1 MNLGSARENCAS
13 CAIYQIYREEK
24 ICLIL
29 LLKQDIPPEIDDK
42 PPIDFR
48 GAT

>member
-13 CAIYQIYREEK
+13 CAIYQVHGEEG

-29 LLKQDIPPEIDDK
+29 LFKQGIPAEINDK
-42 PPIDFR
+42 SQIDSR
-48 GAT
+48 GAP

>member
-13 CAIYQIYREEK
+13 CAIYQIYGEE

-29 LLKQDIPPEIDDK
+29 LLKQDIAPEIDDK
-42 PPIDFR
+42 PPIDSR